1 MVKNIQIVFGKGT
14 IKGQKRYKTPTSNHI
29 PFKKQSIFFKYLPY
43 WKDIETCHIIDLM
56 HVTKNAFDNI
66 IEILL
71 NMPRN
76 TKDRL
81 KLGNDLLQFGLRSGL
96 HPKLRPNG
104 KHYLPPVS
112 YSLTLEQKKHSVSA
126 YVGGGVS
133 THKFLVQHQ

>member
-1 MVKNIQIVFGKGT
+1 
-14 IKGQKRYKTPTSNHI
+14 
-29 PFKKQSIFFKYLPY
+29 
-43 WKDIETCHIIDLM
+43 M

-133 THKFLVQHQ
+133 THKFLVQHQQTSLSERLVYVRIQFSQLSYDDDVFSRNHNTGHQTDVYQSTHLTLVLLF